1 MKVIG
6 PMLIPDK
13 LIIRIDEQGEPYFV
27 YFSKETVKAIAEKA
41 MKNKLINVVNLEH
54 DSDVK
59 VDAFMT
65 SSWIVENSEKD
76 KSALYGMDLPVGSW
90 VAEYKIEDLSVWED
104 IKKGVYKGFSIEG
117 IFQNNI
123 VNAR

>member
-1 MKVIG
+1 
-6 PMLIPDK
+6 
-13 LIIRIDEQGEPYFV
+13 
-27 YFSKETVKAIAEKA
+27 
-41 MKNKLINVVNLEH
+41 
-54 DSDVK
+54 
-59 VDAFMT
+59 MT